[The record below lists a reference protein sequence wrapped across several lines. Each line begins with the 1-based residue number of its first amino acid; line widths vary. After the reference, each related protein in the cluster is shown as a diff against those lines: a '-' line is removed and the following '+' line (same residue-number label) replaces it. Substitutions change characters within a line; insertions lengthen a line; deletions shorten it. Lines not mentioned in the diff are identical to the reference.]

1 MIDADPSVLAKA
13 VDDYNAIARGDVAD
27 TVFGREN
34 MSEKDA
40 IVEAPFYASPRTWAA
55 HVTIGGVAVGPDYQ
69 ALTADGAGIEGLY
82 VVGECSDGNSG
93 VSSMSTGLSCV
104 NQMLA

>member
-1 MIDADPSVLAKA
+1 MIGADPSVLAKA

-40 IVEAPFYASPRTWAA
+40 IVEAPFDASPRTWAA
-55 HVTIGGVAVGPDYQ
+55 HVTIGGVSVGPDYQ

>member
-1 MIDADPSVLAKA
+1 M
-13 VDDYNAIARGDVAD
+13 
-27 TVFGREN
+27 
-34 MSEKDA
+34 
-40 IVEAPFYASPRTWAA
+40 
-55 HVTIGGVAVGPDYQ
+55 TIGPAVAVGPDYQ